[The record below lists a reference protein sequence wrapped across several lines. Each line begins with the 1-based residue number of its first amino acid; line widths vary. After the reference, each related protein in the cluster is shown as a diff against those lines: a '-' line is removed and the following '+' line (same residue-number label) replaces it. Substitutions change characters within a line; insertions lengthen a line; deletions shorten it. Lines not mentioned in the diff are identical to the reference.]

1 MSYKKISPEEL
12 SGNTFKMIGSDWM
25 LVSAADGE
33 NFNTMTASW
42 GGMGVLWSKPVAF
55 VFIRPQ
61 RYTYEFT
68 ERSDRLTLSFFGGEQ
83 REALTL
89 CGKKSGRDCNKVAE
103 AGLTPMW
110 VGDRAPS
117 FEEARVILSCR
128 KLYSDDIKE
137 EKMLDPS
144 IMKNYAA
151 KDFHRIYVCEIEEIL
166 VKED

>member
-1 MSYKKISPEEL
+1 M
-12 SGNTFKMIGSDWM
+12 
-25 LVSAADGE
+25 
-33 NFNTMTASW
+33 
-42 GGMGVLWSKPVAF
+42 
-55 VFIRPQ
+55 
-61 RYTYEFT
+61 
-68 ERSDRLTLSFFGGEQ
+68 
-83 REALTL
+83 
-89 CGKKSGRDCNKVAE
+89 AE